1 MRGHVETVRVL
12 VEDCGALVDSKDPS
26 GNTALHYCFS
36 SFYDPLFESRS
47 KEDHAET
54 SKVLLEMGA
63 DPNARNA
70 EGEMPLHLATKN
82 GYEKGIEILL
92 MMGANCGD
100 EARNSA
106 GNRPVDLLSDKS
118 GVSASILKTAAR
130 DPRGFLNE
138 TLEAM
143 SRRGPNNSSTNISL
157 NGSNVTVAKFSNKF
171 PDSPRLPGLSTVSPR
186 LLHNRLAGRTSTAP
200 GILGN
205 SQQTS
210 LESINRMNQFSKNT
224 SQIEMSVG
232 QYMNDND
239 GYLVPQE
246 IPFIDD
252 QTIDQLYKERIQRTL
267 TSPTKSERRPSQEF
281 RKSRHL
287 STHNGSIGYDVIEDS
302 ESLPNRSPS
311 KDRNRKKTPVLSKK
325 SQSENGSSSLWEVTP
340 NASVISTV
348 SGPKEDRKSRK
359 IINGICNLS
368 NVFEESST
376 SCSEN
381 NRRMVE
387 ESISQALKSFNRHQ
401 QELNNISDYDDSFD
415 TVSESDE
422 ETTLKRTG
430 NNRKVISPNTKQSP
444 RRSQSTNQ
452 KRIRSDGSVSSSFDS
467 GSSSSNS
474 VSIGRH
480 RAPPPIPG
488 DQSPFELEEVGSCK
502 RLFNVEVDGNQLNE
516 WTIMKFNPVFPS
528 RPSST
533 FLVRTHTA
541 KKVIKSLDNE
551 RFLNKLSK
559 NGFNLPNCSTEGLQL
574 SHDDFLGHE
583 YENTAPGPHS
593 VKYVVKLCM
602 TENRFEWSKEVVKPP
617 ILPKKN
623 AMEKVGNKL
632 VNGDKDILSEL
643 VGARNQNNLRKTQVP
658 SSCSETDSFIS
669 GTSSSSNE
677 INSFIPR
684 EARKK
689 LPEHQKQITTDI
701 KQNGIIKKGFGLQKE
716 TTNYSDVR
724 KSWRAQKTHSQAGIE
739 LDKSPRSKRNPLT
752 TSPVKGNSISAED
765 ILDRVD
771 QTTLKKGVSRKDP
784 SSTYLNYEDAQE
796 LKRMKSQQNVLDWVS
811 NRTQENPESSEVSD
825 GESTLYKRSKSFKNA
840 SKPHSNQALLK
851 SRAKTPTPSVYEQLE
866 DDSGFHRHGNGMR
879 KSGKAEC
886 RIVLFESSENLGFSI
901 TGGNAYGIIVKDVQ
915 MSSEAQ
921 TAGLRMGDELLEVNG
936 RSLDGR
942 SKEEAFKLLERCSG
956 RIELKVK
963 RNHEKRIS
971 YENGDKFFVQAC
983 FDFTNPKSDS
993 RDDGV
998 SSVKQ
1003 GEIFC
1008 VIDSKPENKDE
1019 YWKVYRAESNSKE
1032 EIYIPNKSKAIG
1044 IMAKALVES
1053 GTFDKKSKGQGI
1065 FRSFR
1070 RNKSIDNDAK
1080 YSGINSEFLKPY
1092 RNVILVPP
1100 QVKRPVFIAG
1110 LFSEAICRRLIA
1122 DSPGLFEIPD
1132 KIVEVSRFVPD
1143 IPTQLNGSLQRSISN
1158 SSLSPIDVE
1167 PLREISAKG
1176 KHPLCC
1182 LSPKGIE
1189 FVRQQSDLN
1198 PIAIFLS
1205 CPNKQVVK
1213 DVATA
1218 LTATNVD
1225 VRKANVV
1232 NSMFE
1237 NSLRFEKYYS
1247 NLFDAIL
1254 PFRSDSSWYS
1264 ILKDTIAKMQIIP
1277 KWRTV
1282 ELLDECEDS
1291 TLVRSKQN
1299 GRILDSENRHSK
1311 TTDDLPEHIIGE
1323 SFSRSKSQRKASTS
1337 KFFPMKSAQ
1346 SMSEL

>member
-12 VEDCGALVDSKDPS
+12 VEDCGALVDGKDPL

-36 SFYDPLFESRS
+36 NFYDPLFESRS

-63 DPNARNA
+63 DPNARNT

-106 GNRPVDLLSDKS
+106 GNRPVDLVSDKS

-143 SRRGPNNSSTNISL
+143 SRRGPNNSLTNISL
-157 NGSNVTVAKFSNKF
+157 NGSNVTAGKFSNKF
-171 PDSPRLPGLSTVSPR
+171 PDSPRLPGFCTVSPR
-186 LLHNRLAGRTSTAP
+186 LFHNRLAGRTSNAP

-210 LESINRMNQFSKNT
+210 LESINRMNQFSKHA
-224 SQIEMSVG
+224 SQIEVSLG
-232 QYMNDND
+232 QYMNEND

-267 TSPTKSERRPSQEF
+267 TSPTKSGRRPSQEF

-287 STHNGSIGYDVIEDS
+287 STHNGSINYDVIEDS
-302 ESLPNRSPS
+302 ESLPQRSPS

-325 SQSENGSSSLWEVTP
+325 PHSENGSSSLWEVTP
-340 NASVISTV
+340 YASVISTT

-359 IINGICNLS
+359 VINEICNLS

-376 SCSEN
+376 AGSES

-387 ESISQALKSFNRHQ
+387 KSISQALKRVSRHQ
-401 QELNNISDYDDSFD
+401 QESNNISDYDDSFD
-415 TVSESDE
+415 TVSESDDDT
-422 ETTLKRTG
+422 TTLKR
-430 NNRKVISPNTKQSP
+430 NENKRKISPNRKHSP
-444 RRSQSTNQ
+444 RRSQSINQ
-452 KRIRSDGSVSSSFDS
+452 KRTRSDGSVSSSFDS

-502 RLFNVEVDGNQLNE
+502 RLFNVEVDGSQLNE

-533 FLVRTHTA
+533 FLVRDQTA
-541 KKVIKSLDNE
+541 KKIIKSLDNE

-559 NGFNLPNCSTEGLQL
+559 NGFNLPNCSTESLQL

-583 YENTAPGPHS
+583 YENMAPGQHS
-593 VKYVVKLCM
+593 VKYVIKLCL
-602 TENRFEWSKEVVKPP
+602 TENRLEWSKEIVKPP
-617 ILPKKN
+617 TLPKKN

-632 VNGDKDILSEL
+632 VNGNKDVLSEL
-643 VGARNQNNLRKTQVP
+643 VGVRNQNNLRKTQVP

-677 INSFIPR
+677 INSFVPR

-701 KQNGIIKKGFGLQKE
+701 KQNGTIKKGFGLQKE
-716 TTNYSDVR
+716 TANYSDVR
-724 KSWRAQKTHSQAGIE
+724 KSWRAQKTHPHAGIE
-739 LDKSPRSKRNPLT
+739 LDRSPRSKRHPLT
-752 TSPVKGNSISAED
+752 ASPVKGNSISAEVV
-765 ILDRVD
+765 LDRVD
-771 QTTLKKGVSRKDP
+771 RTAVKNGVSREEL

-811 NRTQENPESSEVSD
+811 NRTQENPESSED
-825 GESTLYKRSKSFKNA
+825 ESTLYKRAVKSP
-840 SKPHSNQALLK
+840 SKPHSNQTILK

-879 KSGKAEC
+879 KSGKAEY

-915 MSSEAQ
+915 ISSEAQ
-921 TAGLRMGDELLEVNG
+921 TAGLRVGDELLEVNG

-942 SKEEAFKLLERCSG
+942 SKEEAFKMLERCSG

-963 RNHEKRIS
+963 RNQERRIS

-983 FDFTNPKSDS
+983 FDFTPNSKNDS
-993 RDDGV
+993 RDDCV
-998 SSVKQ
+998 SPVKQ

-1008 VIDSKPENKDE
+1008 VIDSKPENKDD
-1019 YWKVYRAESNSKE
+1019 YWRVYRAESNNKE

-1044 IMAKALVES
+1044 IMAKAMVES
-1053 GTFDKKSKGQGI
+1053 GSFDKKSKGQGI

-1080 YSGINSEFLKPY
+1080 YSGINNEFLKPY
-1092 RNVILVPP
+1092 KNVILVPP

-1158 SSLSPIDVE
+1158 NSLSPIDVE
-1167 PLREISAKG
+1167 PLKEISAKG

-1213 DVATA
+1213 DVAAT

-1232 NSMFE
+1232 NTMFE

-1247 NLFDAIL
+1247 NLFDAIM

-1282 ELLDECEDS
+1282 ELLDESDDG
-1291 TLVRSKQN
+1291 TLVRPKQN
-1299 GRILDSENRHSK
+1299 GGIVDSENRHSK
-1311 TTDDLPEHIIGE
+1311 TTDDLPENIAGD
-1323 SFSRSKSQRKASTS
+1323 SFFRSKSQRKASTP